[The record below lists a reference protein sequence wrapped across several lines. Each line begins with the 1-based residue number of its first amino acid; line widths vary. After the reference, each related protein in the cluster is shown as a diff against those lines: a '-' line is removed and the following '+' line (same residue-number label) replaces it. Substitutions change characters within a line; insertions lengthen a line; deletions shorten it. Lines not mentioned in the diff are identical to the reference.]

1 MSTDVPTHD
10 IKVRA
15 IPVSLWRRVHSAVI
29 AQHTTIRQF
38 VIDAL
43 RAHLD
48 RTTETAT

>member
-1 MSTDVPTHD
+1 MSTAVPTHD

-15 IPVSLWRRVHSAVI
+15 IPVALWRRVHAAILVRN
-29 AQHTTIRQF
+29 TTIRQF

-48 RTTETAT
+48 RETAR